1 MCGPTIFDSGPNASQ
16 ILRRLRFIASS
27 CNGPSAL
34 RCRRRRMPVSPQTKS
49 GQRTLGRRRYV
60 PICWV
65 LHGRIKYDAQAFGE
79 VIGDGVCEQSKSR
92 STWYR
97 RSITSSVCV
106 ELRARLVLTM
116 DAMEG
121 AYQMPV
127 VREATVDEHQEL
139 PFVDDPPSV
148 ANDNA
153 EISAW
158 VVDIPKPI
166 GGKEATATL
175 LTSGLIAALVTLC
188 LLLVTC

>member
-1 MCGPTIFDSGPNASQ
+1 MRQVSMVQ
-16 ILRRLRFIASS
+16 RLCDAGGEGAGFA
-27 CNGPSAL
+27 ADE
-34 RCRRRRMPVSPQTKS
+34 KS
-49 GQRTLGRRRYV
+49 QRTLRRRRYV

-65 LHGRIKYDAQAFGE
+65 VHERINYDGQAFG
-79 VIGDGVCEQSKSR
+79 GDWRWCCAHLESR

-106 ELRARLVLTM
+106 ELRARLVFTM

-158 VVDIPKPI
+158 VIESIPKPI
-166 GGKEATATL
+166 GWKEATFTL
-175 LTSGLIAALVTLC
+175 LTSGVMAALVTLC